1 MIAGALEVPAPPVAI
16 AAETLDPL
24 DDDQP
29 VWVDLQD
36 GIARPLRGEAPIGA
50 RIAVA
55 PGGLSVWLVVEV
67 GSNDRRLRPIV
78 TGQHC
83 PIIEPA
89 AFRYAIRIPELALR
103 IGRRPMAVENDDET
117 SATRTFDDAVHHLEA
132 VETFEVGV
140 LPEIDGG
147 WQAGRLQ
154 HLVAERKPD
163 RVEAGGDDLV
173 EHVLPVSR
181 P

>member
-36 GIARPLRGEAPIGA
+36 DIARPLRGEAPIGA

-55 PGGLSVWLVVEV
+55 PGGLSVWLVVQV

-103 IGRRPMAVENDDET
+103 IGR
-117 SATRTFDDAVHHLEA
+117 
-132 VETFEVGV
+132 
-140 LPEIDGG
+140 
-147 WQAGRLQ
+147 LQ